1 MANKCIVSLAIGSP
15 ISGRGLYKAL
25 VKTISGN
32 RELFNKYNPDV
43 DYIFWDNNYPP
54 DSPSHED
61 VPYAFKGYCLADCR
75 RKGYDLVLWT
85 DASVVPTGSMER
97 IFNTIEEAGYIF
109 FKGWGPDGSMGG
121 SCSDDALAA
130 FGITRAESFKI
141 PSAIGTI
148 FGLDLRSTI
157 ANKFLDEYFML
168 ADKKIPFTG
177 LTNYDGKLLTFR
189 RIKWNSGNLLSQDPR
204 VKGYRW
210 DQTVMSFLIH
220 KLNLTLTPTT
230 DMPFVINRQYKHTLR
245 FRLQHFLGKMLL
257 RVR

>member
-85 DASVVPTGSMER
+85 DASVVPANSIDGVFS
-97 IFNTIEEAGYIF
+97 TIDKQGYVF
-109 FKGWGPDGSMGG
+109 YEVREGGCMGEY
-121 SCSDDALAA
+121 CSDDALGS
-130 FGITRAESFKI
+130 FGITRDESFKI
-141 PSAIGTI
+141 PEAMGTV
-148 FGLDLRSTI
+148 FGLNLKCEVATQFR
-157 ANKFLDEYFML
+157 DESF
-168 ADKKIPFTG
+168 AFVNEVVPFTG
-177 LTNYDGKLLTFR
+177 MRTYDGTIRSFR
-189 RIKWNSGNLLSQDPR
+189 RVKWNQGNLLSRDSR
-204 VKGYRW
+204 VRGHRW
-210 DQTVMSFLIH
+210 DQTVVSFLVH
-220 KLNLTLTPTT
+220 KLRMNITPRE
-230 DMPFVINRQYKHTLR
+230 DMPFVISREFKKTTL
-245 FRLQHFLGKMLL
+245 FKIQHSLGKRLF